1 MEQLESQGRRMP
13 NWQEILSQ
21 EGAVVWQTAYRIL
34 GHRADTEEC
43 YQETFLAALEV
54 SRREVV
60 RSWRALLQR
69 LATARAVER
78 LRQRRR
84 RRAREQVTGWDRVQ
98 SPMPS
103 PSQTAEEREL
113 AQRLREALAHL
124 SPKQAEVFCLHCLE
138 AWSYQEIAQE
148 LGLSVDAVGVTLHR
162 ARKRLQKLL
171 ITIFS

>member
-1 MEQLESQGRRMP
+1 MA

-54 SRREVV
+54 SRREIV
-60 RSWRALLQR
+60 RSWPALLRR

-84 RRAREQVTGWDRVQ
+84 QRTREEVTDWDSVQ

-103 PSQTAEEREL
+103 PVQTAEEREL
-113 AQRLREALAHL
+113 AQRLREALAQI
-124 SPKQAEVFCLHCLE
+124 SPQQAEVFCLHCLQG
-138 AWSYQEIAQE
+138 WSYQEIAQQC
-148 LGLSVDAVGVTLHR
+148 GLSVNAVGVVLHR
-162 ARKRLQKLL
+162 ARKRLQRLL
-171 ITIFS
+171 ATILS